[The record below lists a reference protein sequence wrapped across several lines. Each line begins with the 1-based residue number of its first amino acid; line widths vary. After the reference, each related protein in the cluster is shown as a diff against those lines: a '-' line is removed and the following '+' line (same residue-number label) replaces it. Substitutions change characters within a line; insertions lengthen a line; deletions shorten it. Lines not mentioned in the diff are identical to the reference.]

1 MCHHLKKIVSCDY
14 DIDIDKFTEIFDREI
29 VQPYNEK
36 IKSEMDYVNRQ
47 VKDAFVKMERSFKE
61 KKEKVQEKV
70 PKEKEVYEKSSLMRI
85 PLNILKFP
93 RRETLFY
100 HFITFT
106 IYTYYPSP
114 SCRLPCRLPCPA
126 SAVAPF

>member
-47 VKDAFVKMERSFKE
+47 VKDAFLKMERSFYNP
-61 KKEKVQEKV
+61 KKSLKK
-70 PKEKEVYEKSSLMRI
+70 KKKKSLKKKKSMR
-85 PLNILKFP
+85 
-93 RRETLFY
+93 
-100 HFITFT
+100 
-106 IYTYYPSP
+106 SP
-114 SCRLPCRLPCPA
+114 P
-126 SAVAPF
+126 